1 MKHRFIPLIVVFFL
15 QSCGNS
21 DKDIQSL
28 MQSENGKEQE
38 NSSVKDSVSAQ
49 VQKSDTVVLL
59 PSMDFKQK
67 ANLFPALFLSGYD
80 SVSSEK
86 SILPDRFASAYSR
99 RIALKKKSSISY
111 GKVEGVIPV
120 AQLYFYHYADS
131 ASLANAKTNWFN
143 CFGNDCTPVKEKENA
158 KATKTTPSYTI
169 ISDSSIV
176 HLNYP
181 CEHAENDWAYIT
193 KEMDRLF
200 YKKGSVRIV
209 VGCGGPLEWK

>member
-1 MKHRFIPLIVVFFL
+1 MKYRFFPFVVALFL
-15 QSCGNS
+15 LSCGNS

-28 MQSENGKEQE
+28 MQSENGNEKED
-38 NSSVKDSVSAQ
+38 SSVKDSGSAQ
-49 VQKSDTVVLL
+49 VQKNDTVVLH
-59 PSMDFKQK
+59 PSMDFKLK
-67 ANLFPALFLSGYD
+67 ANLFPALFLSSYD
-80 SVSSEK
+80 SLNSEK

-99 RIALKKKSSISY
+99 KITLKKKSSISY
-111 GKVEGVIPV
+111 GKLEGVIPV

-131 ASLANAKTNWFN
+131 ISLANAKTNWYN
-143 CFGNDCTPVKEKENA
+143 CFGNDCTPVKEKENT
-158 KATKTTPSYTI
+158 KAIKTTPSYTI